1 MTLQDFADLGQVAVG
16 VAAIIASLAAAYFV
30 YFGTKKMSRLDY
42 ERSVRD
48 AWMTV
53 DNAVLE
59 HNDLLEVADTLFN
72 PADQAGISDVRRKKR
87 WLAYMILNPLAS
99 GFYGCEHGMTDGQAK
114 RGIEAMLKL
123 ILHDDDVYMLT
134 QSGVH
139 EEAFI
144 KWCRE
149 LRAQL
154 PAAAPPANGRQ
165 PEGAPIPG

>member
-1 MTLQDFADLGQVAVG
+1 MTLQDFADLGQVGVG
-16 VAAIIASLAAAYFV
+16 AAAIIVSLATAYFV

-53 DNAVLE
+53 DSAVLE
-59 HNDLLEVADTLFN
+59 HDLLVVADTLFN
-72 PADQAGISDVRRKKR
+72 PDDQAGVTDVRRKKR

-139 EEAFI
+139 EPSFVA
-144 KWCRE
+144 WCKE

-154 PAAAPPANGRQ
+154 PATQPPANGRQ
-165 PEGAPIPG
+165 PEVEPTLA